1 MQLKNALPA
10 AGLAIPFLCAIV
22 AQVAGPR
29 ERPVVGEVSRPG
41 LSFRQHLVDLGAVPP
56 GEEVRGWFEF
66 INTGASPVKITKITP
81 SCGCLQ
87 PRMKKEVYQP
97 GERGDITVRVKTALE
112 APGAKEYR
120 VRVDFE
126 DGQPRTVDLG
136 FKLVLPE
143 NQVVVRPSGLLFYQ
157 HNGQASEKEISVI
170 DGRDRPLTIEGATSS
185 SNLAAIE
192 IVSASRDEEG
202 RWITTIRVTV
212 AGDVPPG
219 EHRATITLFSNDS
232 AYPEL
237 RVPLGIVGRPLATA
251 AGQSK
256 LPK

>member
-1 MQLKNALPA
+1 MNRLST

-22 AQVAGPR
+22 AQVAGPH

-41 LSFRQHLVDLGAVPP
+41 LSFRQHLVDLGEVPP

-66 INTGASPVKITKITP
+66 INTGSTPVKITKITP

-87 PRMKKEVYQP
+87 PRLKKEVYQP

-126 DGQPRTVDLG
+126 DAQPRTMDLG

-143 NQVVVRPSGLLFYQ
+143 NQVLVRPRALLCYQ
-157 HNGQASEKEISVI
+157 TNGQPTEKEISVT
-170 DGRDRPLTIEGATSS
+170 DGRSTPLTIEGATSS
-185 SNLAAIE
+185 SDFVAVK
-192 IVSASRDEEG
+192 IVGAGRDEDG
-202 RWITTIRVTV
+202 RWCTTIKVTV
-212 AGDVPPG
+212 AGEVPPG
-219 EHRATITLFSNDS
+219 EHHTSVTMFSNDP

-237 RVPLGIVGRPLATA
+237 RVPLIIAGRPVATA
-251 AGQSK
+251 AGKANS
-256 LPK
+256 PK